1 MKKLL
6 SIIGAVSLTLIG
18 ASNIVACG
26 AGKAKSVKQSNPP
39 KEPQAEKKQNEN
51 ADQTPVVESQAE
63 KKQNENADQT
73 PVVESQAEKKIILSD
88 LKWVNFIDNFEI
100 TKDELNIIK
109 DYKINSYNFEA
120 SKNLKNKILNFL
132 NDNKEKLWSEIEK
145 KNSIE
150 LKKFNLNK
158 ENFKI
163 NKIISLNLLKYNNT
177 GNEYLVILL
186 LLDFSNEQE
195 KPNEHLID
203 IYKLI
208 KK

>member
-6 SIIGAVSLTLIG
+6 SIIGAIG
-18 ASNIVACG
+18 ITVTGTSNIVACG
-26 AGKAKSVKQSNPP
+26 AGKAKSVKEAQT
-39 KEPQAEKKQNEN
+39 EKNKMKTQIKHQLLNHKQ
-51 ADQTPVVESQAE
+51 
-63 KKQNENADQT
+63 KK
-73 PVVESQAEKKIILSD
+73 KLILSD
-88 LKWVNFIDNFEI
+88 LRWVNFIDNFEI

-109 DYKINSYNFEA
+109 NYKINSYNSEA

-145 KNSIE
+145 KNSIK
-150 LKKFNLNK
+150 LKEFNLNK

-163 NKIISLNLLKYNNT
+163 NKIISLNLLKYDT

-186 LLDFSNEQE
+186 LLDFSNEKE
-195 KPNEHLID
+195 KPNKHIID

>member
-6 SIIGAVSLTLIG
+6 SIIGAVSLTAIG

-26 AGKAKSVKQSNPP
+26 AGKAKSVKQPNPP
-39 KEPQAEKKQNEN
+39 KEPQTEKKQNEN
-51 ADQTPVVESQAE
+51 ADQTPVVET
-63 KKQNENADQT
+63 K
-73 PVVESQAEKKIILSD
+73 PVVEPQTEKKLILSD

-109 DYKINSYNFEA
+109 NYINSYNSEA
-120 SKNLKNKILNFL
+120 IKNIKNKILNFL

-145 KNSIE
+145 KNSIK

-177 GNEYLVILL
+177 GNEYVVILL